1 MRTWEI
7 TIDFKDGKKVF
18 VETGDI
24 DKIIT
29 ELERK
34 YPDYNA
40 VSYRVVEKGGQDK
53 KPFKWCDN
61 YEAYQNAVCD
71 MSYGEDNPNCRQ

>member
-40 VSYRVVEKGGQDK
+40 VSYRVVDKGG
-53 KPFKWCDN
+53 N
-61 YEAYQNAVCD
+61 
-71 MSYGEDNPNCRQ
+71 

>member
-1 MRTWEI
+1 MTIKEHWFIIQLYSARALKGAYTRTWEI

-40 VSYRVVEKGGQDK
+40 VSYRVVDKGG
-53 KPFKWCDN
+53 N
-61 YEAYQNAVCD
+61 
-71 MSYGEDNPNCRQ
+71 